1 MRAQSCRT
9 ERRWY
14 CLISAAVIGLVAAA
28 FLVGTRNRPAAG
40 RRIPVSDAQVMMGA
54 EVSLTVLAG
63 DRQTGI
69 RNLAAAFDRL
79 SALEQ
84 VLSATLP
91 DSELSRLNDR
101 AAREPVA
108 VSDDLFRA
116 VWLGVEWFERT
127 RGAFDITVSPLL
139 DLWRTCGEENRLP
152 TREETTAARML
163 VGADRLGLDLA
174 DQTIHFPVEGMRL
187 HLGGLGKGFSADE
200 AAALLRER
208 GVRDAII
215 RVAGDIYALG
225 HREDGLPWRVGV
237 QDPREPDSSGALLSI
252 LELSDMA
259 VSTSGNYQRFV
270 EIQGRRYSHI
280 VDPRSGL
287 TADDVPSVTVVGP
300 NTLTTDVL
308 GTALSVVGVEE
319 GAALV
324 ESIPGVEA
332 MFITFDGK
340 EEPRFTRTSGFSR
353 YEVAPEQR

>member
-1 MRAQSCRT
+1 MNARSYRT
-9 ERRWY
+9 GRRRY
-14 CLISAAVIGLVAAA
+14 YLVFAAVIGLAAA
-28 FLVGTRNRPAAG
+28 ALIVATRNRPAAA
-40 RRIPVSDAQVMMGA
+40 RRIPVSDARAMMGT

-79 SALEQ
+79 SALER

-91 DSELSRLNDR
+91 DSELTRLNER
-101 AAREPVA
+101 AAREPAA

-116 VWLGVEWFERT
+116 VRMGVEWFKRT

-139 DLWRTCGEENRLP
+139 NLWRTCGRENRLP
-152 TREETTAARML
+152 SEEEMATVRTL
-163 VGADRLGLDLA
+163 LGADRLGLDLA
-174 DQTIHFPVEGMRL
+174 KQTIRFPVEGMRL

-200 AAALLRER
+200 ATALLRER

-225 HREDGLPWRVGV
+225 HREDGRPWRVGI
-237 QDPREPDSSGALLSI
+237 QDPREPDSPGALLSI

-280 VDPRSGL
+280 VDPRAGL
-287 TADDVPSVTVVGP
+287 TANDVPSVTVIGP
-300 NTLTTDVL
+300 NTLTTDIL
-308 GTALSVVGVEE
+308 GTALSVLGVEE

-324 ESIPGVEA
+324 ESMPGVEA
-332 MFITFDGK
+332 MFVTFDAK
-340 EEPRFTRTSGFSR
+340 EEPGVTRTTGFSR
-353 YEVAPEQR
+353 YEAAPEQR